1 MVLARSFKPFAWST
15 RAAHYIGNFPAVLDP
30 TSNLLT
36 LKLRRSINIPC
47 FLGIS
52 FKAGSVIPMIY
63 LIFQFLTL
71 LYLHLV
77 LYGITKVN
85 ELDKFV
91 ILILLFPVYISLIA
105 QTVFLL
111 NFEEITHNFN
121 SIMILDVKM
130 CKFKLNYETLLV
142 IKRYI

>member
-1 MVLARSFKPFAWST
+1 M
-15 RAAHYIGNFPAVLDP
+15 
-30 TSNLLT
+30 
-36 LKLRRSINIPC
+36 
-47 FLGIS
+47 
-52 FKAGSVIPMIY
+52 IPMIY